1 MYLYEPD
8 ETDENASIVF
18 IDRLEER
25 IGDARSVSPTD
36 IESICEE
43 SGVSRYG
50 YRHDALAFEP
60 QY

>member
-1 MYLYEPD
+1 MCLYEPD
-8 ETDENASIVF
+8 ETDENVSIVF

-36 IESICEE
+36 TESIREE
-43 SGVSRYG
+43 SGVSRYS
-50 YRHDALAFEP
+50 YRHDPLALEP